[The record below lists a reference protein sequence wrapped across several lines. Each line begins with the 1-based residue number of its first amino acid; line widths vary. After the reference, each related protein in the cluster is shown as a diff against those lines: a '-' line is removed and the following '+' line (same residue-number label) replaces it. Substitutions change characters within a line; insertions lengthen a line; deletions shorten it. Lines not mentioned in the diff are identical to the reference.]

1 MAAQEQDVQIAESL
15 IEIRTSTDEELVQA
29 WAIQNS
35 ISTDAIEKLFKEGF
49 TSMRA
54 IKLIDGDDLAR
65 TKIPRGQQKLILAS
79 VKGLNSVEHAG
90 YPAQETSDATGE
102 ATPTALR
109 AAVSAQTHNNDQST
123 STGSR
128 KRTDQD
134 GGALGSALSTQ
145 NGTDAFNTLLNSLQS
160 GQSVAKN
167 ILPNNTSD
175 NTLNNHALSVPQGGN
190 NLMNSNVNSLSL
202 SSTATSDSQSWRDPQ
217 IFLESAALGKSA
229 PTHYDITD
237 FVSNTV
243 EEEIIVGGNGMQQV
257 VVKSGPRKPKLEN
270 VSLAQWS
277 VANLAILYRLI
288 SESKLHAGNILDYL
302 SYTTKICQ
310 LVQKYTIV
318 SVLLYD
324 REYRQLQAR
333 HGFRWGTDVPHFH
346 TIHLQPRVINPGQL
360 ASGKTNTG
368 APKNTPSS
376 TPMTLDG
383 KVICKLYNS
392 KAGCHYKECRFAHQ
406 CSHAGCHQYH
416 SAQTHNQS
424 KN

>member
-1 MAAQEQDVQIAESL
+1 MAAQEQDVQIAENL

-90 YPAQETSDATGE
+90 NPAQETSDATGE

-175 NTLNNHALSVPQGGN
+175 NTLNNHVLSVVPQGGN

-217 IFLESAALGKSA
+217 IFLESAASGKSA

-257 VVKSGPRKPKLEN
+257 VLKSGPRKPKLEN

-277 VANLAILYRLI
+277 VANLTILYRLI
-288 SESKLHAGNILDYL
+288 
-302 SYTTKICQ
+302 
-310 LVQKYTIV
+310 
-318 SVLLYD
+318 
-324 REYRQLQAR
+324 
-333 HGFRWGTDVPHFH
+333 F
-346 TIHLQPRVINPGQL
+346 
-360 ASGKTNTG
+360 
-368 APKNTPSS
+368 
-376 TPMTLDG
+376 
-383 KVICKLYNS
+383 
-392 KAGCHYKECRFAHQ
+392 
-406 CSHAGCHQYH
+406 
-416 SAQTHNQS
+416 
-424 KN
+424 